1 MSLTTLPFHFALF
14 PGAEIVF
21 PLTVYVV
28 LGHHDEHIGLLVSL
42 KRKGLLTAGEY
53 FVVGVDLEQ
62 YDAALPKKYLHGLL
76 QTEPDQDAV
85 PALQHYLGVVPSA
98 PVKFE
103 EFAVK
108 VRLAPCLR
116 L

>member
-1 MSLTTLPFHFALF
+1 MFSQSNP
-14 PGAEIVF
+14 
-21 PLTVYVV
+21 PLTVYLV
-28 LGHHDEHIGLLVSL
+28 LGHHDEHLGLLVSL
-42 KRKGLLTAGEY
+42 RRKGLLTAGEY

-62 YDAALPKKYLHGLL
+62 YDAALPKKYMHGLL
-76 QTEPDQDAV
+76 QTAPDQDAV

-108 VRLAPCLR
+108 VSL
-116 L
+116 

>member
-1 MSLTTLPFHFALF
+1 M
-14 PGAEIVF
+14 
-21 PLTVYVV
+21 

-62 YDAALPKKYLHGLL
+62 YDAALPKKYMHGLL
-76 QTEPDQDAV
+76 QTAPDQDAV

-108 VRLAPCLR
+108 VSFSDRVIKRRIGGKLLFERLFNL
-116 L
+116 